1 MVRVVVAVGVKVA
14 VAVVL
19 LSRPT
24 GQRSLAVT
32 VQEFQVQIRN
42 TVLWKLKQ
50 DLGSIVSLDELLH
63 KKWRQKLV
71 LAI

>member
-1 MVRVVVAVGVKVA
+1 M
-14 VAVVL
+14 
-19 LSRPT
+19 SIPT

-50 DLGSIVSLDELLH
+50 DLGSIVSLDELLQ
-63 KKWRQKLV
+63 KKWRQKFV